1 MTIAEFLL
9 FVLTATLGGMFLC
22 GANDL
27 ITIFVAPECYYK
39 IFTHGWSQLFYF
51 GSWFLL
57 AIWFTWGRYR
67 ASRNSEWSYQYTNV

>member
-1 MTIAEFLL
+1 MAIVEFLL
-9 FVLTATLGGMFLC
+9 FVLTATLGGIFLC

-27 ITIFVAPECYYK
+27 ITIFIALECYYE
-39 IFTHGWSQLFYF
+39 IFTYGWGKLFYS

-57 AIWFTWGRYR
+57 AIWFIRRRDR